1 MTPDVMMNTRYSLL
15 LDILDMLL
23 TAGSARSAASLVFLL
38 LHIVMVDSYCDQGL
52 YLAWIL
58 VATTSFYF
66 STYLQE
72 MIQVI
77 RELREE
83 REDLGQRGRN

>member
-1 MTPDVMMNTRYSLL
+1 
-15 LDILDMLL
+15 
-23 TAGSARSAASLVFLL
+23 
-38 LHIVMVDSYCDQGL
+38 MVDSYCDQGL

-58 VATTSFYF
+58 VTTTSFYF
-66 STYLQE
+66 TTYLQE
-72 MIQVI
+72 MIQMI